1 MAMQAYKIQQKHR
14 PHIANLF
21 VEQPYF
27 QVGLFR
33 RNKQIVHR
41 GCVGKQFDKLHLQN
55 VEQRYF
61 CSVELFVKWVKSVGL
76 FRLLTLHVLGK
87 VQSKTVLRLALL
99 HAPKYVNAFSEHAVR
114 LLDANFR
121 QLIEE
126 IRPLLHAMQQSTRTL
141 QNACTHLKEN
151 KDRTLTKLIPG
162 CKRTLE
168 EFVFRI
174 KAMMVS
180 NNCTDALQ
188 IANLKN
194 RNLLVI

>member
-1 MAMQAYKIQQKHR
+1 MAMQAYKIKQKHR

-27 QVGLFR
+27 QVGLLR

-55 VEQRYF
+55 VEQ
-61 CSVELFVKWVKSVGL
+61 
-76 FRLLTLHVLGK
+76 K

-194 RNLLVI
+194 RNLL